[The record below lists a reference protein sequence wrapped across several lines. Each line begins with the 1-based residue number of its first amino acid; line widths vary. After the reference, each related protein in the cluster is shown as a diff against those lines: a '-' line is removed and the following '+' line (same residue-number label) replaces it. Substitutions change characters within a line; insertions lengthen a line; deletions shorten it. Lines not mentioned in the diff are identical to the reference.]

1 MSNATMSDATMS
13 YTYTWSDAEKTSLKR
28 EDADGSVAFVPADPR
43 NRDYA
48 EFKASGATAADYV
61 APPTPP
67 EPTLQEKLAAAG
79 LSATDLVALLE
90 QESGVSVAD
99 LKAAAG
105 R

>member
-1 MSNATMSDATMS
+1 MS
-13 YTYTWSDAEKTSLKR
+13 YTYTWSDAEQSSLRR
-28 EDADGSVAFVPADPR
+28 EDADGNVAFVPADPA

-48 EFKASGATAADYV
+48 EFLASGAAAADYV
-61 APPTPP
+61 APPTTP

-79 LSATDLVALLE
+79 LSAADLVALLE

-99 LKAAAG
+99 LKAAAM

>member
-1 MSNATMSDATMS
+1 MS

-28 EDADGSVAFVPADPR
+28 EDADGNVAFVPTDPG

-48 EFKASGATAADYV
+48 EFLASGATAADYV

-79 LSATDLVALLE
+79 LSAADLVALLE
-90 QESGVSVAD
+90 QESGIDVAD
-99 LKAAAG
+99 LKAAA
-105 R
+105 RR

>member
-1 MSNATMSDATMS
+1 MS
-13 YTYTWSDAEKTSLKR
+13 YTYTWSNAEKASLKR
-28 EDADGSVAFVPADPR
+28 EDADGNVAFVPADPG

-48 EFKASGATAADYV
+48 EFLASGGTAADYV

-79 LSATDLVALLE
+79 LSAADLVALLE

-99 LKAAAG
+99 LKAAAK

>member
-1 MSNATMSDATMS
+1 MT
-13 YTYTWSDAEKTSLKR
+13 YTYAWNDAEQTSLKR
-28 EDADGSVAFVPADPR
+28 EDEDGNVAFVPTDPG

-48 EFKASGATAADYV
+48 EFLSSGATAADYV
-61 APPTPP
+61 APPKPP

-79 LSATDLVALLE
+79 LSAADLVAILE

-99 LKAAAG
+99 LKAAT